1 MYTQDEQGATALVPH
16 TRHRTVEVCRNS
28 GRRVVTSFFA
38 TRSAAVTSR
47 QLCQMSSS
55 GIIGI
60 ARAPV
65 SSKPC
70 DQTVAPSGTGWPLLK
85 RPSADVVDGAI
96 SLFERQRSSG
106 LGPVETDFELHPAIE
121 TSEPNQ
127 ALTATLGGL

>member
-1 MYTQDEQGATALVPH
+1 LPNLWSQACDLVFRNEIGGGHISSALPNVQF
-16 TRHRTVEVCRNS
+16 RDNRDRS
-28 GRRVVTSFFA
+28 RSRVVEA
-38 TRSAAVTSR
+38 LRPNR
-47 QLCQMSSS
+47 
-55 GIIGI
+55 G
-60 ARAPV
+60 
-65 SSKPC
+65 
-70 DQTVAPSGTGWPLLK
+70 TVGHGLALLK